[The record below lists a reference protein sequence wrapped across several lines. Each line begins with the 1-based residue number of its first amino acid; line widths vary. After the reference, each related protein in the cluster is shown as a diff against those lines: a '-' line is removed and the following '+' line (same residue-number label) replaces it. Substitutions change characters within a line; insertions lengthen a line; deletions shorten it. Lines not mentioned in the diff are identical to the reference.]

1 MSNEQHRE
9 ETHHVRI
16 YRIAPT
22 AVCENQMKLTQSRQ
36 TSKASNTHKSIATRL
51 LRIMF
56 LWSNGRATAEHS
68 VLQAFFR
75 HRTATTERQRR
86 FCPHLS
92 LATVRESWQCDPD
105 RLRTA
110 FSCRVSTNERSTGRE
125 PPRFSELWL
134 ATRLPLACHK
144 HACRDRFRSPHQTY
158 LLLDCR

>member
-1 MSNEQHRE
+1 
-9 ETHHVRI
+9 
-16 YRIAPT
+16 
-22 AVCENQMKLTQSRQ
+22 MKLTQSRQ

-51 LRIMF
+51 LRIMI

-110 FSCRVSTNERSTGRE
+110 FSCRVSTNERSTGRDSPRTSAILRTLASHAASPGLPQARMPGSVPVTPSDISIIRLQVGEE
-125 PPRFSELWL
+125 PEW
-134 ATRLPLACHK
+134 C
-144 HACRDRFRSPHQTY
+144 D
-158 LLLDCR
+158 LLQEAREKKE

>member
-1 MSNEQHRE
+1 
-9 ETHHVRI
+9 
-16 YRIAPT
+16 
-22 AVCENQMKLTQSRQ
+22 MKLTQSLQ
-36 TSKASNTHKSIATRL
+36 ASKAPNTHKSIATRL
-51 LRIMF
+51 LRTMF
-56 LWSNGRATAEHS
+56 CRATAEHS
-68 VLQAFFR
+68 ILQAFFR
-75 HRTATTERQRR
+75 HRTATTEQQRR

-92 LATVRESWQCDPD
+92 LTTVRESWQCDPD

-134 ATRLPLACHK
+134 ATRLPLACHT